1 MSVMSKGD
9 DGPMNSAGTAE
20 NGRRYGTAASIVAS
34 DIGENIVSG
43 HLPPGSPL
51 RVHQVAAQYEMSLT
65 PVREAMQRLVT
76 EGLVVRTPG
85 VGFAVGQLKASD
97 IRDVFL
103 TLAFVSGEL
112 SARAVAHVDDAMLAE
127 LHAIHH
133 ESLALVH
140 RRAVHGLDEKNREF
154 YSIINHAT
162 DAPKLRW
169 VAGLCIRYVPRSLY
183 SDVPGWPDI
192 TVGGQEAMIEALE
205 ARDADSARA
214 ITESIHRRAGD
225 ALAESFEITT
235 AGLSPAE

>member
-1 MSVMSKGD
+1 MSTDGAGD
-9 DGPMNSAGTAE
+9 ATTRTDAART
-20 NGRRYGTAASIVAS
+20 RRYGTSASLVAS
-34 DIGENIVSG
+34 DVGENIVSG
-43 HLPPGSPL
+43 HLPPGSSL
-51 RVHQVAAQYEMSLT
+51 RIHHLAAQYEMSLT

-85 VGFAVGQLKASD
+85 VGFAVGSLTAAD

-112 SARAVAHVDDAMLAE
+112 SARAVDAVDDAMIAE
-127 LHAIHH
+127 LRAIHH
-133 ESLALVH
+133 ETLALVH

-192 TVGGQEAMIEALE
+192 TLAGQESMIEALE

>member
-43 HLPPGSPL
+43 HLAPGSPL
-51 RVHQVAAQYEMSLT
+51 REMSLT

-112 SARAVAHVDDAMLAE
+112 STRAVAHVDDAMLAE

-192 TVGGQEAMIEALE
+192 TLAGQESMIEALE